1 MTLLKDQ
8 EEELINLKKSWKNFE
23 GVLLMWIHKRDK
35 RKSLSLLKTFW
46 NNWLQR
52 GRANWLMHG
61 DRNTAFFHNAAS
73 ARKRRNQIKKLLDEN
88 GVWVQRTEMKD
99 HIKRYF
105 ANLFTSEVT
114 QPNQDVLSLIPRK
127 ITEEM
132 NNALLQYS
140 VEKKIMLFSPRIRP
154 RRFERPFLILVI

>member
-1 MTLLKDQ
+1 
-8 EEELINLKKSWKNFE
+8 
-23 GVLLMWIHKRDK
+23 
-35 RKSLSLLKTFW
+35 
-46 NNWLQR
+46 
-52 GRANWLMHG
+52 MHG
-61 DRNTAFFHNAAS
+61 DRNTAFFHNVAS

-88 GVWVQRTEMKD
+88 GVWVQGTEMKD

-132 NNALLQYS
+132 NNALLAPYTNDE
-140 VEKKIMLFSPRIRP
+140 VRKALFDIGDLKAPGPDGLPAI
-154 RRFERPFLILVI
+154 FHKNYNLNEIFFYFLKQFFGFCRS